1 MPSITNTAE
10 VGFNQ
15 SWLFGG
21 NPGAIGRQEAKG
33 QQELVNSEVLPTDC
47 NSWPKLRELGVV
59 TSGSVAG
66 DDMFMHVTLPPGRTK
81 KATDHSMWSELLN
94 EKGEV
99 VADIFYK
106 AAFYDRSAHMSVK

>member
-1 MPSITNTAE
+1 MTSVTNTAA
-10 VGFNQ
+10 VGVNQ

-21 NPGAIGRQEAKG
+21 NPKAIERQEAKG

-47 NSWPKLRELGVV
+47 NNWPKLRELGVV
-59 TSGSVAG
+59 MSGSVAG
-66 DDMFMHVTLPPGRTK
+66 DDMFMSVTLPAGWTK
-81 KATDHSMWSELLN
+81 KATDHSMWSELLS

-106 AAFYDRSAHMSVK
+106 AAFYDRRAHMSVK